1 MNFSFLWEL
10 PLSLYLPCL
19 LWFCIFETKV
29 YNGSLVLEGLWTAR
43 KVKIELRSIQKV
55 RKIEYSRFFKNAVYN
70 LHRKGTIRFFT
81 RGAYCVELIDKDGL
95 RYLIGS
101 QRADELTTV
110 LQKEIKE

>member
-1 MNFSFLWEL
+1 MYWITFNFNKPKLRIPL
-10 PLSLYLPCL
+10 PPAAAS
-19 LWFCIFETKV
+19 V
-29 YNGSLVLEGLWTAR
+29 VS
-43 KVKIELRSIQKV
+43 
-55 RKIEYSRFFKNAVYN
+55 SRFFFKNAVYN